1 MNKHSSPAI
10 FVIVLLLGLGA
21 ALGCSEIAIHIE
33 ALRCLF
39 VPAIVIVMVI
49 ALWLFL
55 LIPARPSAREQHR
68 MSLIRELQ
76 SLQTALDY
84 AIQAGN
90 ESLEV
95 TIRGGIKEVKAEPD
109 FSFTSWD

>member
-39 VPAIVIVMVI
+39 VPAIAIVMVI

-55 LIPARPSAREQHR
+55 LIPARPSTREQHR
-68 MSLIRELQ
+68 MRLIEELQ
-76 SLQTALDY
+76 RLQRALDY
-84 AIQAGN
+84 ANQIGDDS
-90 ESLEV
+90 EKLIEY
-95 TIRGGIKEVKAEPD
+95 RIKEVRAEPD
-109 FSFTSWD
+109 FSFISWD